1 MLYCLLNLK
10 PSALRARRVTFSYQ
24 DRDVLAPTG
33 YYYEPEYKVG
43 VNGFATADAIG
54 EGFP

>member
-43 VNGFATADAIG
+43 ANGFATANAIG